1 MKMSTISGYAID
13 MGGTKTAAAKI
24 LGGVV
29 VNRVNQPT
37 DGDLSLDA
45 QLDVVED
52 ILKQLGWRRDCGTVG
67 LTVTGRVSASGL
79 WSAVNANTLTE
90 LNEAPLARLATE
102 RFGTVNVSNDAAAT
116 TLAEYHFGAGQGA
129 QSFIYL
135 TVSTGVGGGI
145 IVNGRPVTSGRG
157 LAGHIGFTT
166 VLGAEALCGCGRQG
180 TVESIAS
187 GTAIA
192 RTAAETGH
200 VGLTGRDVFE
210 ASYEGQDWADRI
222 IDRSAQA
229 MAELCANLTAVL
241 DSDCIAIGGSV
252 GMARGYIERVR
263 RHLAKEPTLFQRPL
277 VKASMGPDG
286 PLFGALMNRTDQ

>member
-29 VNRVNQPT
+29 VNRINQST
-37 DGDLSLDA
+37 DGRLSLDA
-45 QLDVVED
+45 QLDVIED
-52 ILKQLGWRRDCGTVG
+52 ILRQLGWRRSGEAIG
-67 LTVTGRVSASGL
+67 LTVTGRVSATGL

-90 LNEAPLARLATE
+90 LNDAPLARLATE
-102 RFGTVNVSNDAAAT
+102 RFGNVTVSNDAAAT
-116 TLAEYHFGAGQGA
+116 TLAEYHFGAGQGTN
-129 QSFIYL
+129 SFIYM

-145 IVNGRPVTSGRG
+145 IVNGRPVASGRG

-166 VLGAEALCGCGRQG
+166 VRGAGAMCGCGRQG

-192 RTAAETGH
+192 RTAAENGH
-200 VGLTGRDVFE
+200 DGLTGRDVFE
-210 ASYEGQDWADRI
+210 ASYAGHDWADRI

-229 MAELCANLTAVL
+229 LAELCANLTAVL
-241 DSDCIAIGGSV
+241 DPDCIAIGGSV
-252 GMARGYIERVR
+252 GMARGFIERVR

-286 PLFGALMNRTDQ
+286 PLFGALMNRTEQ